1 MRDLFRQEVTEHQR
15 AKWAGKALLITG
27 MPAWCFG
34 VLSLLFLL
42 VFLAFLILG
51 SYTRRINVYGEIT
64 TFPRSVNVFAPQQG
78 FIAERFVGIG
88 DVVKKGQRL
97 YQLDV
102 SRVTDTGKVS
112 ANTRLAL
119 ENQVQHVDSII
130 LKLQDNKRMTLENL
144 HQQKQQYQ
152 AAHSQSKQ
160 LLNNAREGVDFAQ
173 DNMRSY
179 KEYQRRGLITKDQL
193 NGQTYSFY
201 QQQSL
206 FQNLYSQHIQ
216 ESLQIT
222 ILESDIVTR
231 AADFDN
237 QISQYQFQRN
247 DLQRQ
252 LAEADASGALIV
264 NAPTDGRIESLSVT
278 PGQMVSSGDSLVQI
292 IPHSDA
298 IYQLVLWLPNSSVP
312 YVSANDAINIRYDAF
327 PYEKFGQFPGKI
339 DSIAYVPA
347 SIQEMSTYSS
357 SPVHQTAAQTASYYK
372 AIIALEKTH
381 ISYQGKVLQL
391 TNGMFAQSTLF
402 LEKRPLY
409 QWMFS
414 PFYDMKKSLMGPIND

>member
-1 MRDLFRQEVTEHQR
+1 MRDLFRQEATEHQR

-27 MPAWCFG
+27 LPAWCFG
-34 VLSLLFLL
+34 ILSFLFILIFLSFLLF
-42 VFLAFLILG
+42 
-51 SYTRRINVYGEIT
+51 SNYTRRVNVYGEIIT
-64 TFPRSVNVFAPQQG
+64 SPRSVNVFAPQQG
-78 FIAERFVGIG
+78 FISERFVEVGQA
-88 DVVKKGQRL
+88 VKKDQRL
-97 YQLDV
+97 YLLDV

-119 ENQVQHVDSII
+119 ENQLIHVDSII

-144 HQQKQQYQ
+144 RSQKKQYEL
-152 AAHSQSKQ
+152 AHMQSKQ
-160 LLNNAREGVDFAQ
+160 LLDNAREGVVFAQ

-179 KEYQRRGLITKDQL
+179 KEYQQRGLITKDQL
-193 NGQTYSFY
+193 SGQTYSFY

-206 FQNLYSQHIQ
+206 FQNLHSQHIQ

-222 ILESDIVTR
+222 NLESDIVTR

-264 NAPTDGRIESLSVT
+264 NAPSDGRIESLSVT
-278 PGQMVSSGDSLVQI
+278 PGQMVNSGDSLVQI
-292 IPHSDA
+292 IPSNGA
-298 IYQLVLWLPNSSVP
+298 VYQLVLWLPNSSVP
-312 YVSANDAINIRYDAF
+312 YVAAGDAINIRYDAF
-327 PYEKFGQFPGKI
+327 PYEKFGQFPGRI
-339 DSIAYVPA
+339 ESIAYVPA

-357 SPVHQTAAQTASYYK
+357 SPVHQPSVQTASFYK
-372 AIIALEKTH
+372 VTVSLDKTY
-381 ISYQGKVLQL
+381 ISYQGKALQL
-391 TNGMFAQSTLF
+391 TNGMRAQSTLF

-414 PFYDMKKSLMGPIND
+414 PFYDMKNSLMGPIND